1 MLLLSSSDSGYNSP
15 CTGTEPSPSFASPCF
30 SSIGLKA
37 KRKLCFGLSTPF
49 TASSRDGKNECDFN
63 ISQEKGR
70 RSEEI
75 ARRLIHYCDVFDD
88 EFNKVSAE
96 RQECIWIRTTYNYFC
111 SWL

>member
-15 CTGTEPSPSFASPCF
+15 CTSTDSSPSFASPCF

-37 KRKLCFGLSTPF
+37 KRKLCFGPSTTF
-49 TASSRDGKNECDFN
+49 TASSQYGNNECDFN
-63 ISQEKGR
+63 VPQEKSR

-88 EFNKVSAE
+88 EFNKISAE
-96 RQECIWIRTTYNYFC
+96 RQECVWIRTTFNYLR